1 MHSVCCVSS
10 VTTEILQFCA
20 KNRREK
26 EEKKT
31 KIFQQN
37 FRQSVQKKL
46 KFKLEPTL
54 SLLFHHISSLRAHH
68 RDREVFCLKPQ
79 KQLYHHARLRE
90 RERETS
96 YAYLSLLCV
105 YIYFKNVKSS
115 VFWVKDKFLFSK
127 TDRVFVF
134 IINARKLRR
143 RRRQRR
149 RRQRCRC

>member
-1 MHSVCCVSS
+1 MLCFECNCC
-10 VTTEILQFCA
+10 EILQFCA

-26 EEKKT
+26 EEKKNKNLST
-31 KIFQQN
+31 KL
-37 FRQSVQKKL
+37 STVTVQKKL